1 MRAGAHRGAM
11 AGVGLIEVLIAL
23 VIIAGGVLAGAYVFR
38 VLGRMLAAPEVGAEF
53 RTVAHGRQLLALA
66 LAAAAVLMGLLPLAP
81 MGFLEIGRFM

>member
-1 MRAGAHRGAM
+1 M
-11 AGVGLIEVLIAL
+11 
-23 VIIAGGVLAGAYVFR
+23 
-38 VLGRMLAAPEVGAEF
+38 LGHLLLAAPEVGAEF